1 MAPPLLT
8 LSNIDLTFGGPPL
21 FVGAGLS
28 ISAGEKVCLAGRNG
42 SGKSTLMKLA
52 AGLIEPDRGVR
63 FLQPGQTIRY
73 LSQEPDLSN
82 FQTTGDYVA
91 DGLASTGDLRAGQ
104 RALERL
110 GLSGQEEPRYLSGG
124 EIRRAA
130 LARTL
135 APTPDILLLDE
146 PTNHLDL
153 KVIEWLEEELRKSSS
168 AVVLVSHDRRFLENI
183 SKATIWIDRGCCRRH
198 EKGFGH
204 FETWRD
210 QQLEDEE
217 MLRHKLDRK
226 IVRETRWLNRGVT
239 ARRKRNMGRLRALMK
254 LREERKNQRRSA
266 ETIEMA
272 AVESR
277 RSGKR
282 VIEANNISKAFG
294 ENVIVSDF
302 SIQIQRG
309 DRVGLVGPNG
319 AGKTTLLSLL
329 SGKDKPDKGMVT
341 LGTNLDLVSLD
352 QRRESLSN
360 NTCLA
365 DVLTGKSG
373 DSVIVG
379 GQQKHVISYM
389 KDFLF
394 LPEQART
401 PVSAL
406 SGGERGR
413 LMLARAFTLASNV
426 LVLDE
431 PTNDLDLETLDLL
444 QELLADYSGTVIVVS
459 HDRDFLDRVAT
470 SIIVAEGNGKWINYA
485 GGYSDMLVQR
495 GNKIK
500 DPSVKA
506 TKTKTVG
513 TKLDYKAAKRPKN
526 KLSYKEKHALERL
539 PAEIEKL
546 QVDIENHHDTLQQH
560 DLFNRDPF
568 RFEAAAKDLEV
579 AKARLAEMEERWLE
593 LEIQR
598 DQIEKR

>member
-1 MAPPLLT
+1 MPPPILT
-8 LSNIDLTFGGPPL
+8 LNNIDLTFGGPPL
-21 FVGAGLS
+21 FVGAELS
-28 ISAGEKVCLAGRNG
+28 ILAGEKVCLAGRNG
-42 SGKSTLMKLA
+42 SGKSTLMRLA
-52 AGLIEPDRGVR
+52 AGLMEPDKGVR
-63 FLQPGQTIRY
+63 FLQPGQTISY

-82 FQTTGDYVA
+82 FQTTRDYVA
-91 DGLASTGDLRAGQ
+91 DGLAPTGDLRAGQ
-104 RALERL
+104 LALERL
-110 GLSGQEEPRYLSGG
+110 GLSGEEEPRYLSGG
-124 EIRRAA
+124 ELRRAA

-153 KVIEWLEEELRKSSS
+153 NVIEWLEGELRGTSS
-168 AVVLVSHDRRFLENI
+168 AVVLISHDRCFLENI
-183 SKATIWIDRGCCRRH
+183 SKATIWIDRGQCRRH
-198 EKGFGH
+198 EKSFGH

-210 QQLEDEE
+210 QQIEHEE
-217 MLRHKLDRK
+217 KLRHKLDRK
-226 IVRETRWLNRGVT
+226 IFRETRWLNRGVT
-239 ARRKRNMGRLRALMK
+239 ARRKRNMGRMRALVK
-254 LREERKNQRRSA
+254 LREERKNQRRPEEIIQMVA
-266 ETIEMA
+266 GDN
-272 AVESR
+272 R

-282 VIEANNISKAFG
+282 VIEANNITKTFG

-329 SGKDKPDKGMVT
+329 AGADKPDKGIVT
-341 LGTNLDLVSLD
+341 LGANLDLVSLD
-352 QRRESLSN
+352 QKRDSLSG

-373 DSVIVG
+373 DSVNVG

-444 QELLADYSGTVIVVS
+444 QELLADYSGTVIIVS
-459 HDRDFLDRVAT
+459 HDRDFLDRVVT
-470 SIIVAEGNGKWINYA
+470 SMIVSEGNGKWVNYA
-485 GGYSDMLVQR
+485 GGYSDMLSQR
-495 GNKIK
+495 GNTLKGPLAK
-500 DPSVKA
+500 VTRS
-506 TKTKTVG
+506 KTKTVG
-513 TKLDYKAAKRPKN
+513 AKKDHEAAKRPKN
-526 KLSYKEKHALERL
+526 KLSYKEKHALELL
-539 PAEIEKL
+539 PVEIEKL
-546 QVDIENHHDTLQQH
+546 QVDIAKHHVTLQEP
-560 DLFNRDPF
+560 DLFNRDPL
-568 RFEAAAKDLEV
+568 RFETAAKGLEV
-579 AKARLAEMEERWLE
+579 AKARVAEMEERWLE

-598 DQIEKR
+598 DQIE